1 MQVLDVMFGASDL
14 DDAPGLEV
22 SESSA
27 AGAKSPAPKPIIKT
41 LTLNPRTPEP
51 LNP

>member
-27 AGAKSPAPKPIIKT
+27 AGATVEDRKLEHHYPHAPKEKY
-41 LTLNPRTPEP
+41 RES
-51 LNP
+51 